1 MATEYADFSIRGK
14 AELTFNPNGSKTGQ
28 VHPCPKTIRVQLWRY
43 GKLQS
48 YCTSTFGVQIMK
60 QLAKQTVICMNS

>member
-1 MATEYADFSIRGK
+1 MATTEYADFSIRGK
-14 AELTFNPNGSKTGQ
+14 AELTFNQTVQKQRQ
-28 VHPCPKTIRVQLWRY
+28 VHPCPKILQIQLWRY

-60 QLAKQTVICMNS
+60 QLAKVICMNS